1 MALAVL
7 SIDLEAKLA
16 NLEQGMNRAA
26 QLTKNSTQQMQRSL
40 DSLKA
45 AGAAL
50 GPLLGSAFAGFN
62 TIALVRS
69 TVDGIDALNDLKD
82 ATGASIE
89 NLSALEDVALRGGT
103 SFDGMSTALL
113 KFNKVL
119 NEATPGSET
128 AKILK
133 SIGVEAEALKKLDP
147 AEALRQTAVAL
158 GRYANDGE
166 KARRVQSLLGKST
179 QELAKFLKDLAE
191 SGGLVATVTTKQADE
206 AKKFNDQLDALS
218 KSSVDAARTLSGPLI
233 AAINKTIEKFA
244 EGSKASEG
252 FLGTTQ
258 ALLGTLQKEQL
269 KLLGYSPTESNEIEK
284 TTKQIKVLN
293 DLLADENVATERKV
307 LMREKLAT
315 LQAKINGAFKFEDA
329 RAGAGRGFVNPERVR
344 PSVPDIPD
352 KPSKALGE
360 KASEYEKMIKR
371 LEEMQISLLDYTEVE
386 RVELDLSIGKYGQLD
401 AAQKQLLL
409 NLAKGVDLT
418 KDAAPF
424 VGPQI
429 DTGELRKRNDA
440 QKELN
445 SLLDSLPTTKL
456 EELQSLQSALQ
467 VSFNEGSIG
476 GAKFAEALAA
486 LGAKYDELS
495 PKAKGAID
503 EMQKF
508 SEQFA
513 ASASQTL
520 GDNVF
525 DVLNGNFDNIEKAWG
540 NMLKRMAAQ
549 AIAQGLT
556 KLILGAFGGTSTGYG
571 SGGGGGLAFA
581 AMGKAFD
588 RSGMQTFARGDI
600 FDSPTMFAYGGSNLG
615 IMGEAGPEAI
625 MPLKRGRDGKLG
637 VAGSGGGRSIVVNN
651 YGDTVV
657 GDGVS
662 RGEVEAAVRA
672 GQAQTESRIRRL
684 SRDGLL

>member
-7 SIDLEAKLA
+7 SIDLIAKLA
-16 NLEQGMNRAA
+16 NLEQGMSRAV
-26 QLTKNSTQQMQRSL
+26 QLTENSTRQMQRSL
-40 DSLKA
+40 DGLKA

-158 GRYANDGE
+158 GRYADDGE

-233 AAINKTIEKFA
+233 SAINKTIQKFA
-244 EGSKASEG
+244 EGSKAGEG
-252 FLGTTQ
+252 FLGT
-258 ALLGTLQKEQL
+258 LQREQL

-284 TTKQIKVLN
+284 TTKQIAVLN
-293 DLLADENVATERKV
+293 RLLADENVATERKV

-315 LQAKINGAFKFEDA
+315 LQAKIDGAFKFEDA

-344 PSVPDIPD
+344 PSVPEIPD

-360 KASEYEKMIKR
+360 KASEYDKMIKR

-424 VGPQI
+424 RGPQI
-429 DTGELRKRNDA
+429 DAGELRKRNDA

-467 VSFNEGSIG
+467 ISFNEGSIG

-486 LGAKYDELS
+486 LAVKYDELS
-495 PKAKGAID
+495 PKAKEAID

-525 DVLNGNFDNIEKAWG
+525 DVLNGNFDNIEKAWA

-556 KLILGAFGGTSTGYG
+556 NLILGAFGGSSTGYG

-588 RSGMQTFARGDI
+588 RSGMQAFAKGDI
-600 FDSPTMFAYGGSNLG
+600 FNSPTMFAYGGSNLG

-625 MPLKRGRDGKLG
+625 MPLKRGKDGKLG
-637 VAGSGGGRSIVVNN
+637 VAGGGGGGFVYNDNSTTN
-651 YGDTVV
+651 V
-657 GDGVS
+657 GEGVS
-662 RGEVEAAVRA
+662 RGQVDAAVRF
-672 GQAQTESRIRRL
+672 GQAQTEQRIRRMF
-684 SRDGLL
+684 RDGVL